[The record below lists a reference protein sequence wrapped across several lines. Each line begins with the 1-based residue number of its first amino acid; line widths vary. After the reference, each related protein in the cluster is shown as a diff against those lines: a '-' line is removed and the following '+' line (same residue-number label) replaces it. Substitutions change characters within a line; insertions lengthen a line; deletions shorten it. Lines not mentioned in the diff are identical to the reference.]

1 MTDSKGVPYT
11 QPYVCPRCRDEGNYT
26 GILRFADGPTPQCRN
41 HATKQDPSIV
51 VEMIPISGS
60 PYLPEPVSSG
70 PRATIKEG
78 VA

>member
-1 MTDSKGVPYT
+1 MSAVPYT
-11 QPYVCPRCRDEGNYT
+11 QPFVCPRCRDEGNYT
-26 GILRFADGPTPQCRN
+26 GILRHGDGAIPACRN
-41 HATKQDPSIV
+41 HATKQDPAIV

-60 PYLPEPVSSG
+60 PYLPEPVRSG

>member
-1 MTDSKGVPYT
+1 MMAVPYT
-11 QPYVCPRCRDEGNYT
+11 QPFVCPRCREAGEYT
-26 GILRFADGPTPQCRN
+26 GILRFADGPVPKCRN
-41 HATKQDPSIV
+41 HATKTSPDTE